1 MTSCD
6 QLCPLVAVMRTKLR
20 LHMCQ
25 APCGKE
31 VEPED
36 CRIAACPA
44 GTVMVRARSEKDTSY
59 TDRCFRCPAGTFQIF
74 STIFS
79 GYNPSALQPSDSD
92 FDEPG
97 RMCAPCPVGTSCP
110 RASAQQQDFGFTVGI
125 CKQRHSGKRSR
136 IAYLIRNPVYVS

>member
-1 MTSCD
+1 
-6 QLCPLVAVMRTKLR
+6 
-20 LHMCQ
+20 MCQ

-74 STIFS
+74 STILRWGRERRRPS
-79 GYNPSALQPSDSD
+79 GFGPTIRPRHGIQHSKVVLDNGLRELRADPLALLGAEFP
-92 FDEPG
+92 
-97 RMCAPCPVGTSCP
+97 
-110 RASAQQQDFGFTVGI
+110 
-125 CKQRHSGKRSR
+125 
-136 IAYLIRNPVYVS
+136 